1 MLKNARG
8 NEYDKIVEYSENFF
22 ILVDLTNQINMTKN
36 E

>member
-1 MLKNARG
+1 MLKNAKG

-22 ILVDLTNQINMTKN
+22 ILVELTNQTNLTKN